1 MVCAYTASIVNLKE
15 TRKQV
20 INYLAQLM
28 TPSRSVSPSWCA
40 RKRGIIVPAHPET
53 NPCSFYAIFFLTMV
67 LVQKRCVL
75 HGVGEFIVCIRWL
88 RTCIFRKKS
97 DDLVKKRVTRH
108 PVFLRVCIGWGDG
121 KRKRKLTTSTVSSL
135 SLVLVLLRQPPNIST
150 FWLLV

>member
-75 HGVGEFIVCIRWL
+75 HGVGELIVCIRWL
-88 RTCIFRKKS
+88 RTCIFRKKVMIWWKKEWRATQCFCVFVS
-97 DDLVKKRVTRH
+97 DEVTEKGKESWRRVLCRACLLYLFFY
-108 PVFLRVCIGWGDG
+108 VNLLISLRSDY
-121 KRKRKLTTSTVSSL
+121 
-135 SLVLVLLRQPPNIST
+135 
-150 FWLLV
+150 

>member
-75 HGVGEFIVCIRWL
+75 HGVGELIVCIRWL
-88 RTCIFRKKS
+88 RTCIFRKKKWWFGEKKS
-97 DDLVKKRVTRH
+97 DAPPSVSACLYRMRWRKKEKKVDDEYCVELVSCT
-108 PVFLRVCIGWGDG
+108 CSS
-121 KRKRKLTTSTVSSL
+121 TSTS
-135 SLVLVLLRQPPNIST
+135 
-150 FWLLV
+150 